1 MTEEEKFAAYEKMH
15 EWVKDEVAR
24 LTEKLEKLKS
34 EGKTKTVSYR
44 ETLGWRTYYKEIL
57 ELYERFGL

>member
-1 MTEEEKFAAYEKMH
+1 MH

-44 ETLGWRTYYKEIL
+44 ETLGWRTYYKELL

>member
-24 LTEKLEKLKS
+24 LTEKLEKLKAEEKS
-34 EGKTKTVSYR
+34 KTVAFR
-44 ETLGWRTYYKEIL
+44 ESLGWRTYSKGLL